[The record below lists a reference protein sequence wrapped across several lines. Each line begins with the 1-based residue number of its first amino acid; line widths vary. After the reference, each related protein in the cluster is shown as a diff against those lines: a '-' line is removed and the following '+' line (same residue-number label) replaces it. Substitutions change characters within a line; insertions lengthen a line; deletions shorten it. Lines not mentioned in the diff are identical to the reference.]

1 MLERGNVVRSSAGR
15 DKGRLLAVMRSENGS
30 VLVCDGKERPV
41 DRPKS
46 KNIRHIEYVGASIKE
61 DELATNRM
69 LKKALARLDA
79 EINGNT

>member
-1 MLERGNVVRSSAGR
+1 MEKGAVVRSLAGR
-15 DKGRLLAVMRSENGS
+15 DKGRLLAVMQSDETR

-46 KNIRHIEYVGASIKE
+46 KNIRHVEYVGCSL
-61 DELATNRM
+61 DESETATNRA
-69 LKKALARLDA
+69 LKKALARLNA

>member
-1 MLERGNVVRSSAGR
+1 MLERGNVIRSSAGR
-15 DKGRLLAVMRSENGS
+15 DKGRLLAVMQVSEKL
-30 VLVCDGKERPV
+30 VTVCDGKERPV

>member
-1 MLERGNVVRSSAGR
+1 MLERGRVVISLAGR
-15 DKGRLLAVMRSENGS
+15 DKGKLLAVMQEEKNR
-30 VLVCDGKERPV
+30 VLICDGKERPV

-46 KNIRHIEYVGASIKE
+46 KNIRHVEYVGVSLTEAE
-61 DELATNRM
+61 MATNRM

>member
-1 MLERGNVVRSSAGR
+1 MLERGNVIRSLAGR
-15 DKGRLLAVMRSENGS
+15 DKGRLLAVMQVSEKL
-30 VLVCDGKERPV
+30 VTVCDGKERPV

-46 KNIRHIEYVGASIKE
+46 KNIRHVEYVGASLSE
-61 DELATNRM
+61 AEAATNRA

>member
-1 MLERGNVVRSSAGR
+1 MLERGNVIRSLAGR
-15 DKGRLLAVMRSENGS
+15 DKGRLLAVMQVSEKL
-30 VLVCDGKERPV
+30 VTVCDGKERPV

-46 KNIRHIEYVGASIKE
+46 KNIRHVEYVGASLSE
-61 DELATNRM
+61 AEMTTNRA